1 MFKMKEKPKID
12 FSRNKML
19 RKIFQN
25 YASTFSLTLDTE
37 DFMNRKYIDKFNKY
51 VWKDMR
57 KNLRKIPILSRNMKK
72 WMKLQ
77 LQAVK
82 DKAESEQS
90 ERIKSES
97 GLCSA
102 LDRQNSKEDLKCQAR
117 AYINPCLLDCRF
129 ILCSPTKLAGVCCAL
144 ANTPAVGDKV
154 QC

>member
-1 MFKMKEKPKID
+1 MFKAKEKPKID

-57 KNLRKIPILSRNMKK
+57 RNLRKIPTLSRDMKK
-72 WMKLQ
+72 WLKLQ
-77 LQAVK
+77 MQAVK

-90 ERIKSES
+90 ERIKSDS

-102 LDRQNSKEDLKCQAR
+102 LDRQDCKQDLQGQAR

-129 ILCSPTKLAGVCCAL
+129 KLCLSTKVAGVCYAL

>member
-1 MFKMKEKPKID
+1 MQI
-12 FSRNKML
+12 
-19 RKIFQN
+19 IAQ
-25 YASTFSLTLDTE
+25 SLTDNISISYFFYDSQL
-37 DFMNRKYIDKFNKY
+37 
-51 VWKDMR
+51 
-57 KNLRKIPILSRNMKK
+57 NMKK
-72 WMKLQ
+72 CMKLQ

-102 LDRQNSKEDLKCQAR
+102 LDRQDSKQDLKCQAR

-129 ILCSPTKLAGVCCAL
+129 VLCSPTKLAGVCYAL

>member
-1 MFKMKEKPKID
+1 MFKMKEKPEID

-25 YASTFSLTLDTE
+25 YATTFSLTLDTE

-57 KNLRKIPILSRNMKK
+57 RNLRKIPTLSNKVKR
-72 WMKLQ
+72 WIKLQ

-82 DKAESEQS
+82 EKAESEQS
-90 ERIKSES
+90 ERIKSGS

-102 LDRQNSKEDLKCQAR
+102 LDRQDGKQYLQGQAR
-117 AYINPCLLDCRF
+117 AYINPCLLGCRF
-129 ILCSPTKLAGVCCAL
+129 KLCSSTKVAGVCYAL